1 LEAYK
6 IENVLMMTSISSLN
20 TTMGQIINEYL
31 DESHLVALPT
41 DTEDPVSN
49 IYAAESDAPSI
60 TNNTYYIGIPYLL
73 DGHYLFMTHIRPNTY
88 FQYDHDDVC
97 DYLREYSSIQVPET
111 QSAEIMKTEFAFED
125 IGGERV
131 HIARVVLKTCWLR
144 IFQRKWRRS
153 RNPIVQ

>member
-1 LEAYK
+1 
-6 IENVLMMTSISSLN
+6 
-20 TTMGQIINEYL
+20 MGQIINEYL
-31 DESHLVALPT
+31 DESHLVAF

-49 IYAAESDAPSI
+49 IYVAETDADPI
-60 TNNTYYIGIPYLL
+60 TNKTYYIGIPCLL
-73 DGHYLFMTHIRPNTY
+73 EGHYLFMTHIRSNTY

-131 HIARVVLKTCWLR
+131 YVARVILKTCWLR
-144 IFQRKWRRS
+144 MFQRKWRRS

>member
-1 LEAYK
+1 
-6 IENVLMMTSISSLN
+6 
-20 TTMGQIINEYL
+20 MGQIINEYL

-49 IYAAESDAPSI
+49 IYAAESDTPSI
-60 TNNTYYIGIPYLL
+60 TNNTYYIGIPSLT
-73 DGHYLFMTHIRPNTY
+73 DDHYLFMTHIRPATY
-88 FQYDHDDVC
+88 FQYDHNDVC
-97 DYLREYSSIQVPET
+97 DYLHEYSCSDVPET
-111 QSAEIMKTEFAFED
+111 QSIEIMKTEFAFED

-144 IFQRKWRRS
+144 MFQRKWRRS

>member
-1 LEAYK
+1 
-6 IENVLMMTSISSLN
+6 
-20 TTMGQIINEYL
+20 MGQIINEYL

-49 IYAAESDAPSI
+49 IYAAEADADPI
-60 TNNTYYIGIPYLL
+60 TNKKYYIGIPYLL

-88 FQYDHDDVC
+88 FQYNHDDVC
-97 DYLREYSSIQVPET
+97 DYLREYSSIQVPDT

-131 HIARVVLKTCWLR
+131 YVARVVLKTCWLR

>member
-1 LEAYK
+1 
-6 IENVLMMTSISSLN
+6 
-20 TTMGQIINEYL
+20 MGQIINEYL

-49 IYAAESDAPSI
+49 IYAADADADPI
-60 TNNTYYIGIPYLL
+60 INKKYYIGIPCLL
-73 DGHYLFMTHIRPNTY
+73 DGQYLFMTHIRPATY

-97 DYLREYSSIQVPET
+97 DYLREYSCSDVPET
-111 QSAEIMKTEFAFED
+111 QLAEIMKTEFVFEE

-144 IFQRKWRRS
+144 MFQRKWRRLH
-153 RNPIVQ
+153 NPTVQ

>member
-1 LEAYK
+1 
-6 IENVLMMTSISSLN
+6 MMTSISSLN

-49 IYAAESDAPSI
+49 IYAAEADADPI
-60 TNNTYYIGIPYLL
+60 TNKKYYIGIPYLL
-73 DGHYLFMTHIRPNTY
+73 EGHYLFMTHIRPATY

-144 IFQRKWRRS
+144 MFQRKWRNS
-153 RNPIVQ
+153 RNPTVQ

>member
-49 IYAAESDAPSI
+49 IYAAEADADPI
-60 TNNTYYIGIPYLL
+60 TNKKYYIGIPYLL

-88 FQYDHDDVC
+88 FQYNHDDVC
-97 DYLREYSSIQVPET
+97 DYLREYSSIQVPDT
-111 QSAEIMKTEFAFED
+111 QSAEIMKTEFAIED
-125 IGGERV
+125 IGGERAGCEYSSANGGGLA
-131 HIARVVLKTCWLR
+131 I
-144 IFQRKWRRS
+144 RS
-153 RNPIVQ
+153 SNKGFV

>member
-1 LEAYK
+1 
-6 IENVLMMTSISSLN
+6 
-20 TTMGQIINEYL
+20 MGQIINEYL

-73 DGHYLFMTHIRPNTY
+73 DGHYLFMTHIRPDTY

-97 DYLREYSSIQVPET
+97 DYLHEYSCTHIPEDQSI
-111 QSAEIMKTEFAFED
+111 EIMKTEMLRVED

-131 HIARVVLKTCWLR
+131 YVARVVLKTCWLR
-144 IFQRKWRRS
+144 MFQRKWRRS
-153 RNPIVQ
+153 RNPTIQ